1 MLSTRHFTVST
12 AGHQMKKGTVSSSQ
26 ELELWVDITCVPGSA
41 VFSEEWIG
49 RRMQVHMGADWRL
62 FTSVGGSSVNLV

>member
-26 ELELWVDITCVPGSA
+26 ELELWVDITCVSGSA
-41 VFSEEWIG
+41 VFFRGMDRKADAGTHGG
-49 RRMQVHMGADWRL
+49 RLEAL
-62 FTSVGGSSVNLV
+62 YFS